1 MGNQQ
6 SSHSRATTPTSNPQ
20 SPSSVTTASHA
31 QKERPSHPHIPHLHH
46 AARRRESIP
55 ALSTVKSQAAP
66 PSASFTNAESH
77 PTSTSTRPP
86 SRGRSHTVATAASA
100 VIASNLRAAQDSYKS
115 ASHDTMGNE
124 QSKGQAKEKGH
135 LARDSTPPQLQPATS
150 TPEKAQEQPPA
161 EPEPAPA
168 HALAH
173 APSPQTKPVDVPV
186 VPREEPQ
193 SSRPDDPASSIDP
206 ADASQQ
212 EYVVSPSHFSRPPRL
227 PLPIEEETHVPG
239 SPILSSHDY
248 TQNYSPIDHDEVEG
262 TLPRHAS
269 IISNTTNADDE
280 DLGEEFKGPNT
291 ARPTVPTLIEWEGEG
306 ERVYATGT
314 FAGWNRKY
322 RLHKK

>member
-31 QKERPSHPHIPHLHH
+31 QKERPSHPHLPHIPHLHH

-77 PTSTSTRPP
+77 PTSTAARPQ
-86 SRGRSHTVATAASA
+86 SRGRSQTVAIAASA
-100 VIASNLRAAQDSYKS
+100 AIAHNLRAAQDSYK
-115 ASHDTMGNE
+115 AIAPPDTMGNE
-124 QSKGQAKEKGH
+124 QSKGPKEKGH
-135 LARDSTPPQLQPATS
+135 AARDSTSTPPTLPPAPSTP
-150 TPEKAQEQPPA
+150 TPEKSPEQPHT
-161 EPEPAPA
+161 EPAPA
-168 HALAH
+168 HVL
-173 APSPQTKPVDVPV
+173 APSPQTRPVDVP
-186 VPREEPQ
+186 P
-193 SSRPDDPASSIDP
+193 SSRDDDPAPSIDP
-206 ADASQQ
+206 ADASQP

-239 SPILSSHDY
+239 SPILSSE
-248 TQNYSPIDHDEVEG
+248 NYSPIDPDEVEG

-280 DLGEEFKGPNT
+280 DLGDEFKGPNT
-291 ARPTVPTLIEWEGEG
+291 QRPTVPTLIEWEGDG

>member
-6 SSHSRATTPTSNPQ
+6 SSSARATTPTSNPQ

-77 PTSTSTRPP
+77 PTSTSTATRPP
-86 SRGRSHTVATAASA
+86 SRGRPHPAATAAST
-100 VIASNLRAAQDSYKS
+100 VIANNLRAAQDSYRA

-124 QSKGQAKEKGH
+124 QSKPPAREKGH
-135 LARDSTPPQLQPATS
+135 FARNSTSSPPQLQPATS
-150 TPEKAQEQPPA
+150 TPEKAPA
-161 EPEPAPA
+161 APA
-168 HALAH
+168 ITA
-173 APSPQTKPVDVPV
+173 APSPPTRPVDVPV

-193 SSRPDDPASSIDP
+193 GSRQDDPASSIDP
-206 ADASQQ
+206 ADASLQ

-239 SPILSSHDY
+239 SPILSSHNYSED
-248 TQNYSPIDHDEVEG
+248 YSPIHHDEVEG
-262 TLPRHAS
+262 ALPRHAS

-280 DLGEEFKGPNT
+280 DLGEEFKAPNT

>member
-31 QKERPSHPHIPHLHH
+31 QKERPSHPHLPHIPHLHH

-77 PTSTSTRPP
+77 PTSTAARPQ
-86 SRGRSHTVATAASA
+86 SRGRSQTVAIAASA
-100 VIASNLRAAQDSYKS
+100 AIAHNLRAAQDSYK
-115 ASHDTMGNE
+115 AAAPHDTMGNE
-124 QSKGQAKEKGH
+124 QSKGPKDKGH
-135 LARDSTPPQLQPATS
+135 TARDSTSTTPPTLPPATS
-150 TPEKAQEQPPA
+150 TPEKVSAQPHT
-161 EPEPAPA
+161 EPAPA
-168 HALAH
+168 PAH
-173 APSPQTKPVDVPV
+173 TPSPQTRPVDVPAV
-186 VPREEPQ
+186 LRDERP
-193 SSRPDDPASSIDP
+193 SSRQNDPASSIDP
-206 ADASQQ
+206 ADASQP

-239 SPILSSHDY
+239 SPILSSE
-248 TQNYSPIDHDEVEG
+248 NYSPIDPDEVEG

-280 DLGEEFKGPNT
+280 DLGDEFKGPNT
-291 ARPTVPTLIEWEGEG
+291 QRPTVPTLIEWEGEG

>member
-31 QKERPSHPHIPHLHH
+31 QKERPSHPHIPHIPHLHH

-77 PTSTSTRPP
+77 PTSASTRPQ
-86 SRGRSHTVATAASA
+86 SRGRSQTVAIAASA
-100 VIASNLRAAQDSYKS
+100 AIAHNLRAAQDSYSYSSKP
-115 ASHDTMGNE
+115 ASHDAMGNE
-124 QSKGQAKEKGH
+124 QSKAPKEKGH
-135 LARDSTPPQLQPATS
+135 RARDSTSSTPPQLPARS
-150 TPEKAQEQPPA
+150 TPEKGPSPP
-161 EPEPAPA
+161 
-168 HALAH
+168 HAVPAH
-173 APSPQTKPVDVPV
+173 APSPQTRPVDVPAAA
-186 VPREEPQ
+186 REEPP
-193 SSRPDDPASSIDP
+193 SSRSDDPAASIDP
-206 ADASQQ
+206 ADASLQ

-239 SPILSSHDY
+239 SPILSSEH
-248 TQNYSPIDHDEVEG
+248 NYSPIDHDEVEG

-280 DLGEEFKGPNT
+280 DLGDEFKGPNA

>member
-1 MGNQQ
+1 
-6 SSHSRATTPTSNPQ
+6 
-20 SPSSVTTASHA
+20 VTTASHA
-31 QKERPSHPHIPHLHH
+31 QKERPSHPHIPHIPHLHH

-77 PTSTSTRPP
+77 PTSASTRPQ
-86 SRGRSHTVATAASA
+86 SRGRSQTVAIAASA
-100 VIASNLRAAQDSYKS
+100 AIAHNLRAAQDSYSSKP
-115 ASHDTMGNE
+115 ASHDAMGNE
-124 QSKGQAKEKGH
+124 QSKAPKEKGH
-135 LARDSTPPQLQPATS
+135 RARDSTSSTPPQLPASS
-150 TPEKAQEQPPA
+150 TPEKGPSPPHA
-161 EPEPAPA
+161 AP
-168 HALAH
+168 AH
-173 APSPQTKPVDVPV
+173 APSPQTRPVD
-186 VPREEPQ
+186 
-193 SSRPDDPASSIDP
+193 PAASIDP

-239 SPILSSHDY
+239 SPILSSEH
-248 TQNYSPIDHDEVEG
+248 NYSPIDHDEVEG

-280 DLGEEFKGPNT
+280 DLGDEFKGPNA